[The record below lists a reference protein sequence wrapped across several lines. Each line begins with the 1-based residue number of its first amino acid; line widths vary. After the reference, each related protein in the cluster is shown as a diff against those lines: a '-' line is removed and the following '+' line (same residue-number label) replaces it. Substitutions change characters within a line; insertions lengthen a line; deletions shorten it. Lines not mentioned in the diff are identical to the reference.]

1 MDAYNET
8 VPITSADDTSFVIS
22 REDANDA
29 TKLTIKNRDDT
40 SILAFGGYNH
50 FFEMNLTINRSSRQV
65 CVSVNNTAVGC
76 IDSHA
81 PGATANHEPFH
92 LSFGSHKY
100 FAGGNGLQVNI
111 SSFVIINLSLQEAA
125 TDTTPP
131 EINQNSYNMTSGGGE
146 GCINWRTDKTNSCIT
161 NDTTPTTFF
170 TTNENAFCAVG
181 ISNLNYTNLGSSRNC
196 TGGEGTAEHTCTL
209 TMQDELTQE
218 NSNIYMSCKDS
229 SGNENLTSTSGAL
242 AIKIYA
248 KETGAVQAISRGVQN
263 ALLSGYTNYTSQQI
277 YARDLS
283 NNQFTGTFDWIAKKG
298 NKVWAFNYISS
309 GESHVAGTFNLT
321 PVLYVLQ
328 LTNTTTQQVTL
339 SVEQTINTTK

>member
-1 MDAYNET
+1 MKRLILVWILALFLLAIPPVFGAVTVFNNDLSTYAAGTAATDNNFTFTGTSSTYSGSGEVYVKNSADEMWFTGFNLSVDTNYSIYVNWSIDIGTNQYWAMDAYNET

-131 EINQNSYNMTSGGGE
+131 
-146 GCINWRTDKTNSCIT
+146 
-161 NDTTPTTFF
+161 
-170 TTNENAFCAVG
+170 
-181 ISNLNYTNLGSSRNC
+181 
-196 TGGEGTAEHTCTL
+196 
-209 TMQDELTQE
+209 
-218 NSNIYMSCKDS
+218 
-229 SGNENLTSTSGAL
+229 
-242 AIKIYA
+242 
-248 KETGAVQAISRGVQN
+248 
-263 ALLSGYTNYTSQQI
+263 
-277 YARDLS
+277 
-283 NNQFTGTFDWIAKKG
+283 
-298 NKVWAFNYISS
+298 
-309 GESHVAGTFNLT
+309 
-321 PVLYVLQ
+321 
-328 LTNTTTQQVTL
+328 
-339 SVEQTINTTK
+339 